1 MELYLLYLLTGENDL
16 RAETYQVVHGAE
28 LRLHL
33 PKGRSIQR

>member
-16 RAETYQVVHGAE
+16 RAKAYQVMHGAE

-33 PKGRSIQR
+33 LEG